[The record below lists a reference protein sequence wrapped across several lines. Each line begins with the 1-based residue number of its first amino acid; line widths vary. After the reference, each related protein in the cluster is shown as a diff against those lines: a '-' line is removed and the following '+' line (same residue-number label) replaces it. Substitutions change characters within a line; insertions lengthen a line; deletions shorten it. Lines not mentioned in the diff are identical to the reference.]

1 MIIFALKFQL
11 QQKKDFASNHIVTSY
26 LQKNNGHT
34 FDVTKPNALLHQI
47 RKKIAAVGNWALAV
61 AGLDAN
67 VIALVVAYRNEL
79 SVQPP

>member
-1 MIIFALKFQL
+1 MIIFALKFQH
-11 QQKKDFASNHIVTSY
+11 QQNKDFGSNHIVT
-26 LQKNNGHT
+26 KNNGHT

-67 VIALVVAYRNEL
+67 VIALVVAYRNEV
-79 SVQPP
+79 SEQPP